1 MPGRLS
7 GVWSAETDR
16 SIDASAEAAMTL
28 VANPV
33 VRLAAIWAHFSFWAV
48 IKTLPAHRANISAK
62 VS

>member
-33 VRLAAIWAHFSFWAV
+33 VRLAAI
-48 IKTLPAHRANISAK
+48 
-62 VS
+62 